1 MIRRPPRATRTYTL
15 FPDTTLFRSIVE
27 DDPGLQRQLKWALDG
42 YRVVIAGDRAE
53 ALDALRR
60 ELPAVAT
67 LDLGLPPHP
76 DGPTEGF
83 RSEEHTS
90 ELQSLMRI
98 SYAVFRLKK
107 NNTTI
112 KYDTN
117 QLITSRN

>member
-1 MIRRPPRATRTYTL
+1 MWAMSERERTL
-15 FPDTTLFRSIVE
+15 MIVE

-67 LDLGLPPHP
+67 PDLGLPPHP

-83 RSEEHTS
+83 ATLEAILAARPTTKVIVATGKDRKST
-90 ELQSLMRI
+90 
-98 SYAVFRLKK
+98 RL
-107 NNTTI
+107 N
-112 KYDTN
+112 
-117 QLITSRN
+117 S